1 MTLRLVAVAPSTLEK
16 SCSRN
21 RRSCQSTA
29 AAHNL
34 SFNSN
39 NMTST
44 QLNLIAP
51 LDTPLPPPAE
61 GQVLTD
67 SQWTTLMAIA
77 DTIVPSIEVSSALSK
92 HKLCIQASEYASA
105 IENIKSGKRPEVEAN
120 VSQEY
125 LYESASSIPGF
136 KELLQ
141 RTLGD
146 YLREDS
152 RKGIRVV
159 LSALE

>member
-1 MTLRLVAVAPSTLEK
+1 MTLRLVAVPLSALEK

-29 AAHNL
+29 TAHDL
-34 SFNSN
+34 SFNYN

-44 QLNLIAP
+44 QLSLIAP
-51 LDTPLPPPAE
+51 LDTPLPPSAQSE
-61 GQVLTD
+61 VLTD
-67 SQWTTLMAIA
+67 SQWTTFMAIA

-92 HKLCIQASEYASA
+92 HILCIQASEYASA
-105 IENIKSGKRPEVEAN
+105 IEDIKSGKQTEVEAN
-120 VSQEY
+120 ASQEY
-125 LYESASSIPGF
+125 LHESASSVPGF